1 MLTPT
6 TRVGLS
12 SGVIDVVLAHDVP
25 ELAQATLKM
34 LVDIK
39 NTTRDKKQSSMIPFA
54 IYTSE
59 NI

>member
-1 MLTPT
+1 
-6 TRVGLS
+6 
-12 SGVIDVVLAHDVP
+12 VIDVVLAHDVP
-25 ELAQATLKM
+25 ELARARLKM

-39 NTTRDKKQSSMIPFA
+39 NATLDRKQSSIIPLP